1 MKIGKDQREQC
12 NKSTLEN
19 AWDEGLTISLCH
31 LNVIYNTAGWD
42 YAPKASR
49 LGPVQG
55 AGERERESACA
66 EAEVWTVWEGMGERW
81 RSNQMAGALRASKRE
96 VWEDRE
102 RGGEST
108 EREGEG
114 KGRERRRVREEGG
127 KSQRVNLRAQERGA

>member
-1 MKIGKDQREQC
+1 MKIGKEQC

-55 AGERERESACA
+55 EGEGEGVRVRVSACA
-66 EAEVWTVWEGMGERW
+66 EAEVWTVWEGVGERW
-81 RSNQMAGALRASKRE
+81 RSNQMAGALRASK
-96 VWEDRE
+96 
-102 RGGEST
+102 
-108 EREGEG
+108 
-114 KGRERRRVREEGG
+114 K
-127 KSQRVNLRAQERGA
+127 